1 MAKVEKKKIDALD
14 ATADLFLD
22 SLSNRSANTV
32 VAYRRDITKF
42 ISYLRIKKIRSLKSI
57 DVTCIQG
64 YVAFR
69 HRDHAS
75 ARSIMRGLS
84 ALRAW
89 FGFLVHRGEM
99 LNNPALRINVPKTV
113 RRLPRTL
120 DVDQAISLLEHHAV
134 TLLDIRDLSMW
145 ELLYSSGLR
154 VSELTSLTL
163 GSVDL
168 KSREV
173 RVLGKGNKER
183 ILPVGVCAERALN
196 RWLDVRSQFLR
207 GEVVD
212 AFFLTR
218 NGCKMSNRSVQLR
231 LRLWARRYGLDES
244 LHPHMLRHSFASHML
259 ESSGDLRAVQELLG
273 HVNISTTQV
282 YTHLDFQHLS
292 KVYDQ
297 AHPRARRDDK

>member
-1 MAKVEKKKIDALD
+1 
-14 ATADLFLD
+14 
-22 SLSNRSANTV
+22 
-32 VAYRRDITKF
+32 
-42 ISYLRIKKIRSLKSI
+42 
-57 DVTCIQG
+57 
-64 YVAFR
+64 
-69 HRDHAS
+69 
-75 ARSIMRGLS
+75 
-84 ALRAW
+84 
-89 FGFLVHRGEM
+89 M
-99 LNNPALRINVPKTV
+99 LHNPALRINVPKTS

-120 DVDQAISLLEHHAV
+120 DVDQAISLLEQKPV
-134 TLLDIRDLSMW
+134 TLLDIRDLAMW

-163 GSVDL
+163 GGVDL

-183 ILPVGVCAERALN
+183 VLPVGVCAQRALEK
-196 RWLDVRSQFLR
+196 WLNVRSQFLR
-207 GEVVD
+207 CEVVE

-231 LRLWARRYGLDES
+231 LRLWARKYGFDES

-273 HVNISTTQV
+273 HVNISTTQI
-282 YTHLDFQHLS
+282 YTHLDFQHLA

-297 AHPRARRDDK
+297 AHPRARRDNK

>member
-14 ATADLFLD
+14 ATADFFFD
-22 SLSNRSANTV
+22 SLSNRSVNTV

-69 HRDHAS
+69 HRDHAA

-89 FGFLVHRGEM
+89 FAFLVHRGEM

-168 KSREV
+168 KNREV

-207 GEVVD
+207 GEAVD

>member
-1 MAKVEKKKIDALD
+1 MEKKKIDALD

-42 ISYLRIKKIRSLKSI
+42 ISYLRIKKFRPLKSI

-69 HRDHAS
+69 HRDHAA

-207 GEVVD
+207 GEAVD

-218 NGCKMSNRSVQLR
+218 NGGKMSNRSVQLR